1 MECRPVAADDGSEQV
16 RAFALP
22 ISPVRF
28 EWRVREQSSVGSVEC
43 LRTAHPVVRLASVPL
58 VCRTD
63 VRAAASRQQQRCFPL
78 MPGTCNRY
86 LAQCATMVLARI
98 VVDNT
103 MGVFEMLDSE
113 QSMGRLRKRE
123 LAPLTPYVKGIENK
137 HKVSASCAGV
147 TCLAMG

>member
-1 MECRPVAADDGSEQV
+1 
-16 RAFALP
+16 
-22 ISPVRF
+22 
-28 EWRVREQSSVGSVEC
+28 
-43 LRTAHPVVRLASVPL
+43 
-58 VCRTD
+58 
-63 VRAAASRQQQRCFPL
+63 
-78 MPGTCNRY
+78 
-86 LAQCATMVLARI
+86 MVLARI

-147 TCLAMG
+147 TCLAMGCPLVVLDSQAARRKTQKEMKEAFKKHKRQEKLKKRKELEALNKVRRQVDLHRSSPAVANTV

>member
-1 MECRPVAADDGSEQV
+1 MH
-16 RAFALP
+16 
-22 ISPVRF
+22 
-28 EWRVREQSSVGSVEC
+28 EQSSVGSVEC
-43 LRTAHPVVRLASVPL
+43 LRTAHTVVRLASVPL

-137 HKVSASCAGV
+137 HKVSASCAGA
-147 TCLAMG
+147 TCCLAIVG

>member
-1 MECRPVAADDGSEQV
+1 
-16 RAFALP
+16 
-22 ISPVRF
+22 
-28 EWRVREQSSVGSVEC
+28 
-43 LRTAHPVVRLASVPL
+43 
-58 VCRTD
+58 
-63 VRAAASRQQQRCFPL
+63 
-78 MPGTCNRY
+78 
-86 LAQCATMVLARI
+86 MVLARI

-147 TCLAMG
+147 TCCLANC